1 MEIINEIVRVEISD
15 DSIDLIG
22 LAEQG
27 PPGRDGVDG
36 QVAGVLPWNR
46 VQTANGE
53 LDDELTPTVDF
64 ILLFENGL
72 L

>member
-1 MEIINEIVRVEISD
+1 MEIVNEIVRVEISD
-15 DSIDLIG
+15 DSIDIIG

-27 PPGRDGVDG
+27 PPGRDGKDG
-36 QVAGVLPWNR
+36 LLFGDLPDER
-46 VQTANGE
+46 VITANGTLE
-53 LDDELTPTVDF
+53 QEITPTVDF